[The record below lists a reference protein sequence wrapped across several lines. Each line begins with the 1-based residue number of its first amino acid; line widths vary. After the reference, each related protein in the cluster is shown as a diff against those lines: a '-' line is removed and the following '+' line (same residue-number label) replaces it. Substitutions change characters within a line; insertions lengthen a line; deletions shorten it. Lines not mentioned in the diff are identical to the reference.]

1 MGDQPEIA
9 RNHIC
14 NVNNSFGIV
23 NIFEPPQLKNRITI
37 LELGSWHHPELFWP
51 FRQDHLSQPASL
63 ETLLWTSDWP
73 FHSPRLFLSGG
84 GSRSLSL
91 SESNPADITALLRP
105 GPPLIPASLK
115 DRCMAL
121 ASSAVNVE
129 ALYFERID
137 LTDDFCASVS
147 EPVSEGFSRTSLV
160 PVSPFL
166 SSPLW
171 TNAAPEKSMHVLTAI
186 TATKVFFLI
195 FLLFMVCRTSSGAAD
210 SVVLRHCP

>member
-1 MGDQPEIA
+1 MAGYCSKQKSISLSLFCMGDQPEIA

-105 GPPLIPASLK
+105 GPPL
-115 DRCMAL
+115 
-121 ASSAVNVE
+121 
-129 ALYFERID
+129 
-137 LTDDFCASVS
+137 
-147 EPVSEGFSRTSLV
+147 V